1 MTSPAFLVTLTLLV
15 ILGLLWLSAIYRL
28 RSSRQ
33 AHVLRLAGYSGLMFL
48 AHMTQLMDMLAIEPI
63 PNISY
68 HQLTKLALLAAV
80 IGFGALSLS
89 FLQTEKKLQTYYWIG
104 GLAIVLLW
112 SGATF
117 QIFPAVD
124 GLSLPAIFA
133 AAGWIG
139 AVAGTYSA
147 LGMAFAKHPSSKH
160 RNRLQ
165 YWLIAT
171 TLHAAS
177 GLILFVS
184 PDMFL
189 WAGSPLLVAGSVLAG
204 YVVLSYHTPDLNRLI
219 GRAVRR
225 LTSIALLAAVFYLA
239 LAATIIVSRSNL
251 QPINVFFWSTILAI
265 LLAIVTPPA
274 WRQLYRLLTVIILG
288 RQEKDEKEIIRH
300 FGRSISS
307 ALEMQRLGDIL
318 ITLMN
323 DTFNLEHGAVFI
335 NERGGGARL
344 SLRPLAQFGAIE
356 LSPFEFNPTSLFVEY
371 FRKENKFLFQ
381 YDIDVLPEFSQLD
394 PAEQA
399 WLTELN
405 MELFV
410 PIIRRVDV
418 LGILAFG
425 PRTKKS
431 GFHQEDV
438 ELAVILADQ
447 AALAIDGARLFE
459 QLATI
464 GQEMGTMSEKL
475 NSLDQNKSDFLSIA
489 SHELRTPLTH
499 IHGYSRMLLDLT
511 EEEAKDFAYV
521 KTIVAGI
528 AKGSERMKNIIDM
541 MFDVTEAN
549 DGDMSLFLGP
559 VNLADIV
566 RQASGP
572 FLPALDERRIA
583 FDTKGF
589 DDLPIIEADGSR
601 LVQALEN
608 LLSNAI
614 KYTPD
619 GGLVTITGRAVVVD
633 NLGSAVE
640 IVVADTGIGIDRD
653 HHQQIFEKFFRVD
666 DTNHHSTGRT
676 KFKGAGPGLGLTLV
690 KGIAEAHGG
699 KVWVESDRHDEKT
712 CPGSKFYLLIPLH
725 PTSSFKKDTRR
736 QSQIETVH
744 WSRKLKLPENN

>member
-1 MTSPAFLVTLTLLV
+1 M
-15 ILGLLWLSAIYRL
+15 
-28 RSSRQ
+28 
-33 AHVLRLAGYSGLMFL
+33 RLAGYSGLIFL

-68 HQLTKLALLAAV
+68 DQLTKLALLAAV
-80 IGFGALSLS
+80 IVFGALSLS
-89 FLQTEKKLQTYYWIG
+89 FLQTDKKLQTYYWIG

-117 QIFPAVD
+117 QALPAVA

-184 PDMFL
+184 PAMFL

-251 QPINVFFWSTILAI
+251 QPINVFFWSTVLAI

-356 LSPFEFNPTSLFVEY
+356 LAPFEFNPASLFVEY

-381 YDIDVLPEFSQLD
+381 YDIDVLPEFTDLD
-394 PAEQA
+394 PAERA

-521 KTIVAGI
+521 KTIVGGI
-528 AKGSERMKNIIDM
+528 AKGSERMKSIIDM

-589 DDLPIIEADGSR
+589 DDLPIIEADGGR

-619 GGLVTITGRAVVVD
+619 GGLVTITGRPVVVD

-640 IVVADTGIGIDRD
+640 IVVTDTGIGIDRD

-712 CPGSKFYLLIPLH
+712 YPGSKFYLLIPLH
-725 PTSSFKKDTRR
+725 PATSYKKDTRR